1 LYIVGDIDPF
11 LQIFAI
17 TTSALERK
25 DLETSLSVLSGPDIE
40 RQASVKHAA
49 LAASKPI
56 P

>member
-1 LYIVGDIDPF
+1 
-11 LQIFAI
+11 
-17 TTSALERK
+17 
-25 DLETSLSVLSGPDIE
+25 LSGPDIE